1 MWSLSKDICERRS
14 STGGGLLAFMGSGFV
29 QIFGQVVAMTVKT
42 LTCSNTNLVASR
54 HIKREKASLPF
65 ESASLKNAL
74 HEFGYF

>member
-1 MWSLSKDICERRS
+1 
-14 STGGGLLAFMGSGFV
+14 MGSGFV

>member
-1 MWSLSKDICERRS
+1 MELKRRS
-14 STGGGLLAFMGSGFV
+14 STGSELLAFMGSGFV

-54 HIKREKASLPF
+54 HIKREKTSLPF